1 MLQNF
6 QDSFVRKV
14 LKLADNVPKA
24 LLTWDIGL
32 TPMKDRIDLKKLL
45 FLRKMLKKDIHS
57 ITKQVLYEEVLLGVQ
72 GLAYECSEICRNI
85 GIPDIMC
92 FEVTEREIK
101 EAIYIRMNKVA
112 LEEMKKKTKVKDRL
126 SEDLEDNTYIHVM
139 SLPESRVWI
148 RYRGRVIAGVKA
160 NFKNSHTNDLSCR
173 FCHNEARDEPA
184 DAQDSSDLQN
194 RPDESQEHLEM
205 CTGMEF
211 ERRGLCMRNRRDLV
225 KFWTR
230 ATVKLA
236 KMAVKGP
243 KAKK

>member
-1 MLQNF
+1 
-6 QDSFVRKV
+6 
-14 LKLADNVPKA
+14 
-24 LLTWDIGL
+24 
-32 TPMKDRIDLKKLL
+32 
-45 FLRKMLKKDIHS
+45 
-57 ITKQVLYEEVLLGVQ
+57 
-72 GLAYECSEICRNI
+72 
-85 GIPDIMC
+85 
-92 FEVTEREIK
+92 
-101 EAIYIRMNKVA
+101 
-112 LEEMKKKTKVKDRL
+112 
-126 SEDLEDNTYIHVM
+126 M

-184 DAQDSSDLQN
+184 DAQDSSDVQN

-205 CTGMEF
+205 CSGMEF
-211 ERRGLCMRNRRDLV
+211 ERRGLCMSNRRDLV

-236 KMAVKGP
+236 KIAVKGQ

>member
-1 MLQNF
+1 
-6 QDSFVRKV
+6 
-14 LKLADNVPKA
+14 
-24 LLTWDIGL
+24 
-32 TPMKDRIDLKKLL
+32 
-45 FLRKMLKKDIHS
+45 
-57 ITKQVLYEEVLLGVQ
+57 
-72 GLAYECSEICRNI
+72 
-85 GIPDIMC
+85 MC

-173 FCHNEARDEPA
+173 FCHNEARDDPA
-184 DAQDSSDLQN
+184 DAQDSSDVQN

-205 CTGMEF
+205 CPGMEF